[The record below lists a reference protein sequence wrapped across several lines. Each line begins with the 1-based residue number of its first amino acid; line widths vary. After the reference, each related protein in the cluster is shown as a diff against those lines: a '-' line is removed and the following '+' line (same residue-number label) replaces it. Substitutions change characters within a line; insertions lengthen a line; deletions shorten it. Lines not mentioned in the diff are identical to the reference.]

1 MRSCLIAVLAVT
13 LLALGMTAGASG
25 RSGNDEAGAVQSRPA
40 PLSLRDYPWRTRVRS
55 ARRFARRRAGSVS
68 FAVLDER
75 RRLHGFRAGR
85 IYPSAS
91 VVKVMLMVAYLNR
104 RALRHRRL
112 HRHDRR
118 LMGPMIRRSDNATA
132 SAIYSLVGDGG
143 LRQVARRAGMRRFT
157 PGGPI
162 WGLSRITAR
171 DQARFMIRVDR
182 LVPARHRAYALH
194 LLTEIVRRQR
204 WGMPGATPK
213 GWQLHFKGG
222 FVPEGGG
229 WKTHQVALLRRGGRR
244 MSVAVLTRFNP
255 SLHYGGRTIDGVT
268 ARLFRG
274 YNRIV
279 AHPTPVQGS
288 VNTQN

>member
-1 MRSCLIAVLAVT
+1 MRPLLILLLGAGLIAAAAPPAV
-13 LLALGMTAGASG
+13 GTAEPPGARELSVQH
-25 RSGNDEAGAVQSRPA
+25 AVS
-40 PLSLRDYPWRTRVRS
+40 DYPWRVRVRS
-55 ARRFARRRAGSVS
+55 AARFARRRAGSVS

-75 RRLHGFRAGR
+75 RRLHGFHARR
-85 IYPSAS
+85 TYPSAS

-104 RALRHRRL
+104 RPVRHRRL

-132 SAIYSLVGDGG
+132 SAIYGLVGDGG
-143 LRQVARRAGMRRFT
+143 LRRVAHRAGMRRFA
-157 PGGPI
+157 PGGPV

-204 WGMPGATPK
+204 WGMPGAVPK
-213 GWQLHFKGG
+213 RWRLHFKGG

-268 ARLFRG
+268 KRLFRG
-274 YNRIV
+274 YDAI
-279 AHPTPVQGS
+279 AAE
-288 VNTQN
+288 

>member
-1 MRSCLIAVLAVT
+1 MKAVLISIAAATCVLVLT
-13 LLALGMTAGASG
+13 APETQSAERQPERQAAAPPHAL
-25 RSGNDEAGAVQSRPA
+25 N
-40 PLSLRDYPWRTRVRS
+40 DYPWRARVR
-55 ARRFARRRAGSVS
+55 AAARFARRRAGSVA

-104 RALRHRRL
+104 RSVRQRRL
-112 HRHDRR
+112 HRSDRR
-118 LMGPMIRRSDNATA
+118 LLGPMIRRSDNATA

-143 LRQVARRAGMRRFT
+143 LRRVAHRAGMRRFT
-157 PGGPI
+157 PGGPV

-171 DQARFMIRVDR
+171 DQARLMIRVDR
-182 LVPARHRAYALH
+182 LVPARHRSFALH
-194 LLTEIVRRQR
+194 LLTDIVRRQR

-222 FVPEGGG
+222 FVPEAGG

-244 MSVAVLTRFNP
+244 MSVAVLSRFNP

-268 ARLFRG
+268 RRLFRG
-274 YNRIV
+274 YNRI
-279 AHPTPVQGS
+279 AS
-288 VNTQN
+288 D

>member
-1 MRSCLIAVLAVT
+1 MRLPLIAVFAAA
-13 LLALGMTAGASG
+13 LLALSAPASPAGGSAEEGLVRSVPAS
-25 RSGNDEAGAVQSRPA
+25 
-40 PLSLRDYPWRTRVRS
+40 PLALKDYPWR
-55 ARRFARRRAGSVS
+55 ARIRAAARFARRRAGSVS
-68 FAVLDER
+68 FAVVDER
-75 RRLHGFRAGR
+75 RRLHRFRAGR

-104 RALRHRRL
+104 RAVRHRRL
-112 HRHDRR
+112 HRSDRR

-143 LRQVARRAGMRRFT
+143 LRRVAHRAGMRRFA
-157 PGGPI
+157 PGGSI

-182 LVPARHRAYALH
+182 LVPARHRAFALH
-194 LLTEIVRRQR
+194 LLTEVVPRQR

-213 GWQLHFKGG
+213 RWQLHLKGG

-244 MSVAVLTRFNP
+244 MSVAVLSRFNP

-268 ARLFRG
+268 KRLFRG
-274 YNRIV
+274 YNAI
-279 AHPTPVQGS
+279 
-288 VNTQN
+288 TQD